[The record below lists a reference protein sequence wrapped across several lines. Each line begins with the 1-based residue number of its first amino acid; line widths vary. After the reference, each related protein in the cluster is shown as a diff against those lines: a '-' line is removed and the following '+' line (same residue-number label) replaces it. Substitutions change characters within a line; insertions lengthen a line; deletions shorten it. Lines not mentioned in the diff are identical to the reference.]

1 MDLFVIVIQKP
12 VRCVGGF
19 LVLKEQ
25 KQKDRLYS
33 AKITTYLLAVS
44 RSCVSKREKLPEFQP
59 ADTFVD
65 THYYY
70 YKFTDD

>member
-1 MDLFVIVIQKP
+1 MSAASLFSKSKNK
-12 VRCVGGF
+12 RT
-19 LVLKEQ
+19 
-25 KQKDRLYS
+25 DYS

-44 RSCVSKREKLPEFQP
+44 RSCVSKREKLPEFEP

-70 YKFTDD
+70 YYKFTDD